1 MDKDT
6 ALLLRAPLGS
16 VRGMAGLPGGRG
28 ALGVPVGAGA
38 ATAGSR
44 RRGKSPSLR
53 VGRGLARGGGGTRR
67 ATTDG
72 FGSVTQERKA

>member
-28 ALGVPVGAGA
+28 ALGVPVGA